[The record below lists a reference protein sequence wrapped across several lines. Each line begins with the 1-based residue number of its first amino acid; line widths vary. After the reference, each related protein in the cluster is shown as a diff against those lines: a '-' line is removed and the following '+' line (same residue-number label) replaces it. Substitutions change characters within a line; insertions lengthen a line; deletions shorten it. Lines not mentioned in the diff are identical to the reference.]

1 MSKIDLHCHTNASD
15 GALSPEAVVQR
26 AIDYKLT
33 HLAITDHDT
42 VRGIAAAQQAA
53 AGRISIVPGIEIST
67 TWQHQQIHIVGLFID
82 PNCQDMLDLVAE
94 QNGKRIERAEK
105 IGYKL
110 SRIGFPDAYERTK
123 AMAGEGAIITRG
135 NYARFLVSVG
145 GASST
150 DDAFNAFLK
159 KGKRAYVSTEW
170 MDIATAVAAIKK
182 SGGVAVLAHPRRYDL
197 TNMKLRR
204 LIEEFKECGGV
215 ALEVSSCQQG
225 LNDRDYLARLCRQY
239 EMLGSVGSDFHSE
252 GPYRDIGRNIDLPA
266 GIIPVWTRPEAAPY
280 AFLQTP

>member
-1 MSKIDLHCHTNASD
+1 MSFIDLHCHTNASD
-15 GALSPEAVVQR
+15 GAFSPEGVVERAVN
-26 AIDYKLT
+26 YKLT

-42 VRGIAAAQQAA
+42 VKGIKAAQDAA
-53 AGRISIVPGIEIST
+53 CGRISIIPGIEIST

-82 PNCQDMLDLVAE
+82 PQCSYMLNLVKE

-123 AMAGEGAIITRG
+123 AMAGDGAIITRG

-159 KGKRAYVSTEW
+159 KGKRAYVCTEW
-170 MDIATAVAAIKK
+170 MEIGTAVEAIKK

-197 TNMKLRR
+197 TNTKLRK
-204 LIEEFKECGGV
+204 LIEEFKDCGGI

-225 LNDRDYLARLCRQY
+225 LNDRDYLASLCRQY

-252 GPYRDIGRNIDLPA
+252 GPYRDIGRNIDLPE
-266 GIIPVWTRPEAAPY
+266 GITPVWTCPQAKPY
-280 AFLQTP
+280 SF

>member
-1 MSKIDLHCHTNASD
+1 MSFIDLHCHTNASD
-15 GALSPEAVVQR
+15 GALSPEGVVGRAVN
-26 AIDYKLT
+26 YKLT

-42 VRGIAAAQQAA
+42 VNGIKAAQAA
-53 AGRISIVPGIEIST
+53 ACGRICVIPGIEIST
-67 TWQHQQIHIVGLFID
+67 TWQHQQIHIVGLFIN
-82 PNCQDMLDLVAE
+82 PECSYMLNLVKE

-110 SRIGFPDAYERTK
+110 SRIGFPNAYERTK
-123 AMAGEGAIITRG
+123 AMAGDGAIITRG

-159 KGKRAYVSTEW
+159 KGKRAYVCTEW
-170 MDIATAVAAIKK
+170 MEIGTAVEAIKQ

-197 TNMKLRR
+197 TNTKLRK
-204 LIEEFKECGGV
+204 LIEEFKDCGGI

-225 LNDRDYLARLCRQY
+225 LNDRDYLASLCRQY
-239 EMLGSVGSDFHSE
+239 DMLGSVGSDFHSE
-252 GPYRDIGRNIDLPA
+252 GPYRDIGRNIDLPE
-266 GIIPVWTRPEAAPY
+266 GITPVWTCSEAKAY
-280 AFLQTP
+280 AF